1 MALFDFSEAHCS
13 SAVLVVDDAEGE
25 GVAAFMDRYPSV
37 CVGAGAAALEGL
49 APSSL
54 GSVLFATSAPW
65 EELLPGA
72 LAALKPTGRLVVRQP
87 AAAFARDDASM
98 ALLLGGFVDAVLPEE
113 SLFAGPDAGTAVVQM
128 LAAKPAWEAGDSA
141 PIATAAAAAAAAA
154 APATAS
160 AAVPAWK
167 LLAGG
172 DDADDDAAE
181 LEDEDALLA
190 GDVLLPK
197 PAADCGPTAPGA
209 KKRACKNCSCGLKE
223 LEEAEEA
230 KGLAVNLTDAQ
241 LAQTT
246 SACGNCNKGDAFR
259 CAGCPFRGKPSFKPG
274 MGHMVLDLADDF

>member
-1 MALFDFSEAHCS
+1 MFDFEEAHCS

-72 LAALKPTGRLVVRQP
+72 LAALKPNGRLVVRQP
-87 AAAFARDDASM
+87 AAAFAREDASM
-98 ALLLGGFVDAVLPEE
+98 ALLLGGFVDAVLPDE
-113 SLFAGPDAGTAVVQM
+113 SLFAAAADAGGTTVVQM
-128 LAAKPAWEAGDSA
+128 LAAKPAWETGDSA
-141 PIATAAAAAAAAA
+141 PIAAAA

-172 DDADDDAAE
+172 GDDADDDAE
-181 LEDEDALLA
+181 LEDEDALLGA
-190 GDVLLPK
+190 TCSCPS
-197 PAADCGPTAPGA
+197 PPPTAA
-209 KKRACKNCSCGLKE
+209 RQRQARRSARARI
-223 LEEAEEA
+223 A
-230 KGLAVNLTDAQ
+230 
-241 LAQTT
+241 
-246 SACGNCNKGDAFR
+246 R
-259 CAGCPFRGKPSFKPG
+259 AGSRSWRRRRRPRASR
-274 MGHMVLDLADDF
+274 

>member
-1 MALFDFSEAHCS
+1 MFDFEEAHCS

-72 LAALKPTGRLVVRQP
+72 LAALKPNGRLVVRQP
-87 AAAFARDDASM
+87 AAAFAREDASM
-98 ALLLGGFVDAVLPEE
+98 ALLLGGFVDAVLPDE
-113 SLFAGPDAGTAVVQM
+113 SLFAAAADAGGTTVVQM

-172 DDADDDAAE
+172 GDDADDDAE

-259 CAGCPFRGKPSFKPG
+259 CAGFPFRGKPSFKPG
-274 MGHMVLDLADDF
+274 MGHMVLDLADDL